1 MNLEERKLK
10 KRMISLLLC
19 LCMVFSLLPTVVLA
33 EGESVESNQTSG
45 EVCQGVTW
53 EYDTKSK
60 TLTVSGS
67 GLITLDDTSGNT
79 HPWDAFKAEIE
90 HLVIDDGIT
99 GTGSIK
105 VFAELSALR
114 TVQFPSTLKT
124 LATGTFATDTA
135 LSSVV
140 LPKTIESIGSVVF
153 SMCTGLTSLT
163 IQNRTMTVPAE
174 EHWSSDNRKAPDG
187 LTVYG
192 YKWKSDEPKDGT
204 NLTDFY
210 RYVQW
215 QNENNGGSIQFV
227 ALDDTEAAK
236 GGLIKNAEGSD
247 SQIYWA
253 FNEDTKTL
261 TVSGTGDI
269 NWDDSP
275 DCYKGGENPPW
286 NKYKGQIENLVID
299 EGITGTSKIKIFA
312 GLANLKSIQFPSTFK
327 RLYSG
332 AFASCS
338 KLESVTLPEQLVSM
352 GDVVFSN
359 CTNLKTLVVKNQ
371 NLTTPTKG
379 HWSTNLT
386 GDSNNPVYKL
396 PADLTVYGYKWKSDN
411 KVDENLTG
419 IYQYVQWQNENNTNG
434 TIQFVAFD
442 DDDAPASSGL
452 IVGSDDI
459 FWSFDSNTKTL
470 TVSGEG
476 NITWDA
482 KLYKAGDNPPWA
494 TFIPQIEKLVIGEG
508 ITGSS
513 ETKLFANLTCLKQI
527 SFPSTFTSM
536 GDGTFA
542 TASALENVVIPATVT
557 KMGPVVFSACDSLK
571 SLTVLNRTMRI
582 INAESDWTT
591 AGRPAPQNLT
601 VYGYKWKSDDKKSD
615 ENLTDIYKYVQYNN
629 AQGGKITFVAQDES
643 DWMPIDATG
652 ISWRYDAAT
661 KTLYLM
667 GSGEIKLVGE
677 QYKAGDNPPWSAHF
691 SQVENL
697 VIGEGITGTGTL
709 KIFSSLTKLQ
719 NVSFPST
726 FKKLDTGTFATC
738 SSLERIVLPETISS
752 MGSVV
757 FSRCN
762 AMTSLVVKNRN
773 LSVPV
778 ETEWSSDKTIPQNL
792 TVYGYRYTDDTRATE
807 TKLYQYVQWQNKNYS
822 GTINFVA
829 FDDPNATAGQIG
841 NSDTYWRYDPNTTT
855 LFITGKGMIPGGSS
869 GNYPWQA
876 YADEITNLVIGDGV
890 TGTEATKALAELY
903 KLRSITFGKDFAIL
917 GAGAFANIQT
927 LTQLTLPETVTTF
940 GSYPFSGCN
949 GMTELRVEC
958 RNIQVANVNSYWN
971 GSETQPLPKNL
982 TVYGY
987 RYTAKG
993 GTEET
998 AFYKYITNE
1007 KNKGIKFVD
1016 LDAEADLLGDIRWN
1030 YDSSA
1035 KKLTI
1040 SGKGEIPAVREGVAW
1055 SRYASEIE
1063 EIEIE
1068 KGVTS
1073 IAAGAFTGMPKLKT
1087 VTINRT
1093 VTNIDAGAFDKPYS
1107 FMIKAKR
1114 NSAAKI
1120 FAEANNINFEEIV
1133 TANILF
1139 IGNSYT
1145 EDAREYL
1152 RYVFNQYNFQADIHF
1167 GHLFSGGKTLAYYAN
1182 TARQETNNS
1191 DVYGNGTLDT
1201 ESPRSQET
1209 GEGGNTYTNS
1219 LTYYTWD
1226 NNQTTF
1232 ASQGTKSI
1240 AYAMN
1245 DQDWDIVIIQGH
1257 DIEQADGDPSNK
1269 NFKTNLEYLTNYIK
1283 SFDSTVEIGWY
1294 MTWRRNGGEGLTR
1307 LQAYWRT
1314 MQKTVEKNKNVS
1326 FIVPIG
1332 TAVENARGT
1341 YINQFNYRPE
1351 SQSNIAK
1358 VNLLTGQSI
1367 GSTMTPDNN
1376 NGIQRDETHMSAVV
1390 GRFLAGY
1397 TMGEMLV
1404 KHINGLGGAQFT
1416 NKRPIEQIYSYDP
1429 NIGLLPA
1436 EYVQTIKACAE
1447 AAMGNP
1453 YEVTSL
1459 TDHETDPVQTVKT
1472 QVESADFTNT
1482 EWSTTAI
1489 QAKVADVLAQKP
1501 GAKVTGVSITDNTA
1515 TVTLRYGYSTI
1526 DAHCEKNIEPPLQ
1539 VSITAVGNAS
1549 PLFLG
1554 DTVTVTVKCGD
1565 ADADVNVIS
1574 TSDAFT
1580 QQDDAPTM
1588 NTDADGNAVY
1598 TFTFKVRKITAA
1610 FVNATF
1616 TANAKTDADVTASA
1630 QTTLGMNLRN
1640 RIHLKLKDGD
1650 KTAITD
1656 ATVKL
1661 QSNYDASNQKPM
1673 SYDAS
1678 AEEYRNADWDVSNK
1692 DYGTIVVT
1700 LADGRTATLTTD
1712 KNGSDI
1718 LTKLQEGTEEIYCE
1732 YTFPAYKVTGKLFFN
1747 GEPVLYDGHNQTTHT
1762 VSGKFGTPI
1771 PYSDLEAWAKE
1782 YVQNTLDK
1790 DNNPTTVDVEI
1801 KKDGGTVATVET
1813 NFGEAGKLENYV
1825 YVNATPSYTVTFMNG
1840 EEEFFKREVPYDAN
1854 TPVPAEN
1861 PTREGYEFLGWAEVV
1876 GDELKPVTDKV
1887 TRTVTY
1893 QAQWKLNTYIIASTL
1908 RINGNEPVKETGK
1921 TYSWSHRY
1929 GGDYG
1934 VTIDYTEMFKALK
1947 DKTLEV
1953 DAANEPYDAEIKL
1966 CFPGSKDRLFN
1977 KEILTYGQ
1985 EGGGWNPGVKNTA
1998 YIWGYAT
2005 TSYEVT
2011 FNSDGGSAVNTQI
2024 VKYGEKA
2031 VKPEDPTMKGYNF
2044 LGWFDKNGNPFDFDT
2059 EITHKTELKAQ
2070 WEKKTFTVKYYL
2082 PDETGAWVE
2091 KKMDTVDSVDY
2102 ATYSLWTPNAEDGY
2116 EFSGWYQKTA
2126 DIGVKA
2132 KVEKLYMA
2140 KEWKLYGKFTPIE
2153 YTIQYV
2159 YNDGKATST
2168 NPTTYTV
2175 ESDTITLA
2183 DATGA
2188 DWGKTFLEWHDENGQ
2203 KITEIPTG
2211 STGDRVITAYWNW
2224 PVHLHYLDKDNNE
2237 IESATLYVSEL
2248 EPGACVLPTGEKTG
2262 YDFDGWYEAKKDIG
2276 TASHKLNALSIA
2288 KKWELYGRY
2297 TAKTDVSYT
2306 VKYLREGDNKV
2317 LAPEKVVTDQT
2328 FDTEV
2333 TEQAADVVGYTPD
2346 APSKTMILDEYNK
2359 VLTFSYSANTYRY
2372 EIHYFLQ
2379 EPDGSYMEKEV
2390 DTTPTG
2396 VFDTTVTITPD
2407 PNRYGAHYSYNS
2419 VKSVVS
2425 GVVTVDDPATILKL
2439 NVYYDL
2445 DFHTLTFDTM
2455 GGSRID
2461 PVTVRH
2467 GNAVAKPKDPV
2478 NGGYI
2483 FDGWYTDK
2491 TYRTPYNFA
2500 TVLTQDTTIYAK
2512 WFLIALP
2519 GVTVKKTTPKLN
2531 TSDHFAYVQGYPDG
2545 TVKPTGNITRA
2556 ETAAILFRLMD
2567 DTSRNNYYSTK
2578 SGFRDVAAGSWY
2590 NTYVA
2595 TLNNAGVITDSSNGY
2610 FRPNEAITRAE
2621 LAAMLAQFADTKS
2634 APNYFTDV
2642 TANYWAANAIA
2653 VCAKLGWINGYP
2665 DGTFRPDHTVTR
2677 AEMMAMINRALER
2690 TPKSAADLL
2699 AGMKVWSDNANVNA
2713 WYYLDVQEATNSH
2726 TYTKSGSHETW
2737 KKLR

>member
-1 MNLEERKLK
+1 MK

-33 EGESVESNQTSG
+33 EDESVESNQMPG
-45 EVCQGVTW
+45 EVCPGVTW
-53 EYDTKSK
+53 EYDTESK

-67 GLITLDDTSGNT
+67 GLITLTDKYGNI
-79 HPWDAFKAEIE
+79 HPWDAFKTEIE
-90 HLVIDDGIT
+90 HLIIGDGIT

-140 LPKTIESIGSVVF
+140 LPKTIESIGNVVF

-163 IQNRTMTVPAE
+163 IQNRTMTVSAE
-174 EHWSSDNRKAPDG
+174 ECWSSDNRKAPDG

-192 YKWKSDEPKDGT
+192 YKWKSDEPKEDT

-215 QNENNGGSIQFV
+215 QNDNNGGSIQFV
-227 ALDDTEAAK
+227 ALDNTEAAK
-236 GGLIKNAEGSD
+236 GGLIQNAEGSD

-253 FNEDTKTL
+253 FNDATKTL

-269 NWDDSP
+269 NWNGSP
-275 DCYKGGENPPW
+275 DCYNGGENPPW
-286 NKYKGQIENLVID
+286 KNYKSQIENLVID
-299 EGITGTSKIKIFA
+299 EGITGTSQIKIFA
-312 GLANLKSIQFPSTFK
+312 GLANLKNIQFPSTFK
-327 RLYSG
+327 KLADG
-332 AFASCS
+332 TFATCTN
-338 KLESVTLPEQLVSM
+338 LASVTLPEQLVSM
-352 GDVVFSN
+352 GSVVFSN
-359 CTNLKTLVVKNQ
+359 CPNLKMLVVKNQ

-601 VYGYKWKSDDKKSD
+601 VYGYRWKSDDNKNED
-615 ENLTDIYKYVQYNN
+615 NLTDIYKYVQYNN
-629 AQGGKITFVAQDES
+629 KQGGKITFIAQDES
-643 DWMPIDATG
+643 DWTQIDETR

-661 KTLYLM
+661 KTLYLK
-667 GSGEIKLVGE
+667 GSGEIRLDGDKYELGE
-677 QYKAGDNPPWSAHF
+677 NPPWQAHKK
-691 SQVENL
+691 VIEKL

-709 KIFSSLTKLQ
+709 KIFSSLSNLK

-726 FKKLDTGTFATC
+726 FTKLDQGTFATC
-738 SSLERIVLPETISS
+738 TSLERIVLPDAINFMS
-752 MGSVV
+752 GSV
-757 FSRCN
+757 FSKCN

-773 LSVPV
+773 LYVPV
-778 ETEWSSDKTIPQNL
+778 ETPWSSDETIPQNL
-792 TVYGYRYTDDTRATE
+792 TVYGYQYTNDTGATE
-807 TKLYQYVQWQNKNYS
+807 TKLYQYVKYQNDHYS

-829 FDDPNATAGQIG
+829 LDDPNPTAGQIG
-841 NSDTYWRYDPNTTT
+841 NSDTYWRYDPETTT

-903 KLRSITFGKDFAIL
+903 KLCSITFGKDFAIL
-917 GAGAFANIQT
+917 GSGAFANIQT
-927 LTQLTLPETVTTF
+927 LTQLTLPETITTF

-958 RNIQVANVNSYWN
+958 RNIRVANVNSYWN
-971 GSETQPLPKNL
+971 AAAGQPLPEHL

-998 AFYKYITNE
+998 AFYQYITN
-1007 KNKGIKFVD
+1007 NGITFVD
-1016 LDAEADLLGDIRWN
+1016 LDAEADLLGGIRWN

-1040 SGKGEIPAVREGVAW
+1040 SGKGAVPAVREGVAW
-1055 SRYASEIE
+1055 SRYANEIE
-1063 EIEIE
+1063 EIEIK

-1073 IAAGAFTGMPKLKT
+1073 IEAGAFTGMPELKT

-1093 VTNIDAGAFDKPYS
+1093 VTTIDADAFDKPYS
-1107 FMIKAKR
+1107 SNLTIKAKR
-1114 NSAAKI
+1114 HSAAKT
-1120 FAEANNINFEEIV
+1120 FAVDNGIKFEEIV

-1152 RYVFNQYNFQADIHF
+1152 RYVFNQYDFPADIHF

-1182 TARQETNNS
+1182 TARQETGKSNT
-1191 DVYGNGTLDT
+1191 YGVGDYDNDSRNAW
-1201 ESPRSQET
+1201 ESS
-1209 GEGGNTYTNS
+1209 EGGNTYTNS

-1226 NNQTTF
+1226 NDQPTF

-1240 AYAMN
+1240 AYAMD
-1245 DQDWDIVIIQGH
+1245 DQDWDIVIIQSH
-1257 DIEQADGDPSNK
+1257 DVEQAYGDEYNKYNK

-1294 MTWRRNGGEGLTR
+1294 MTWRRNGGEGLAR
-1307 LQAYWRT
+1307 LQAYWET
-1314 MQKTVEKNKNVS
+1314 MKEIVAKNRNVS

-1341 YINQFNYRPE
+1341 YINQFNYTSA
-1351 SQSNIAK
+1351 SQNNIAK
-1358 VNLLTGQSI
+1358 VNLLTGKPIS
-1367 GSTMTPDNN
+1367 GMMTPDNN
-1376 NGIQRDETHMSAVV
+1376 NGIQRDNTHMSAVV

-1404 KHINGLGGAQFT
+1404 NHINELGGAQFT
-1416 NKRPIEQIYSYDP
+1416 KKTAIEKIYSYDP

-1436 EYVQTIKACAE
+1436 EYVQTVKACAD
-1447 AAMGNP
+1447 AAMASP
-1453 YEVTSL
+1453 YTVTQL
-1459 TDHETDPVQTVKT
+1459 TGHETDPVQTVKT

-1482 EWSTTAI
+1482 EWNEAAI
-1489 QAKVADVLAQKP
+1489 LAKVADVLAQKP
-1501 GAKVTGVSITDNTA
+1501 GAKVTGVNISGNTA

-1526 DAHCEKNIEPPLQ
+1526 DAQCQRNIEPPLQ

-1554 DTVTVTVKCGD
+1554 DTVTVTT
-1565 ADADVNVIS
+1565 S
-1574 TSDAFT
+1574 TNPQGAEIQVTCSSDALE
-1580 QQDDAPTM
+1580 QV
-1588 NTDADGNAVY
+1588 GNAARNEDGSRSY
-1598 TFTFKVRKITAA
+1598 TFKVVKITGSY
-1610 FVNATF
+1610 VNATF
-1616 TANAKTDADVTASA
+1616 TANAETDAGVTASE

-1640 RIHLKLKDGD
+1640 RIHLTLKDAD
-1650 KTAITD
+1650 DTAIAD
-1656 ATVKL
+1656 ETVKL
-1661 QSNYDASNQKPM
+1661 QSNYDVNNQKQM
-1673 SYDAS
+1673 SYDADKQ
-1678 AEEYRNADWDVSNK
+1678 EYRNADWDVSNK

-1700 LADGRTATLTTD
+1700 LADGRTAKLTTD

-1718 LTKLQEGTEEIYCE
+1718 LTKLQKGTEEIYCE

-1771 PYSDLEAWAKE
+1771 PYSDLEAWAKD

-1825 YVNATPSYTVTFMNG
+1825 YINATPSYTVTFMNG
-1840 EEEFFKREVPYDAN
+1840 EKEFFKREVPYGAN
-1854 TPVPAEN
+1854 TPVPESD
-1861 PTREGYEFLGWAEVV
+1861 PTCEGYEFLGWAEVV
-1876 GDELKPVTDKV
+1876 GDELRPVTDKV

-1953 DAANEPYDAEIKL
+1953 NAANEPYDAEIKL

-1977 KEILTYGQ
+1977 EEILTYGQ

-2005 TSYEVT
+2005 TSYEVI
-2011 FNSDGGSAVNTQI
+2011 FNSDGGSAVDTQI

-2044 LGWFDKNGNPFDFDT
+2044 LGWFDKDGNQFDFDT

-2070 WEKKTFTVKYYL
+2070 WEKKDYIIASDLRVNGDTANLADGKDYPWTHRYGGKYEETIDYQPMFDALKARALEADKANEPNQTKVDVELRFPGSMGRLFNKEILTYGQDGGGWNPGVKNTAYIWGYAWTYYDVTFVT
-2082 PDETGAWVE
+2082 PEGAT
-2091 KKMDTVDSVDY
+2091 TVDAQLIKNGACAAKPTDP
-2102 ATYSLWTPNAEDGY
+2102 TKEGWKFL
-2116 EFSGWYQKTA
+2116 GWYADAAFTTEFDFNAPITKKTS
-2126 DIGVKA
+2126 VYA
-2132 KVEKLYMA
+2132 KFELVS
-2140 KEWKLYGKFTPIE
+2140 TPIGD
-2153 YTIQYV
+2153 IYV
-2159 YNDGKATST
+2159 RYD
-2168 NPTTYTV
+2168 V
-2175 ESDTITLA
+2175 
-2183 DATGA
+2183 
-2188 DWGKTFLEWHDENGQ
+2188 
-2203 KITEIPTG
+2203 
-2211 STGDRVITAYWNW
+2211 
-2224 PVHLHYLDKDNNE
+2224 LHIKQL
-2237 IESATLYVSEL
+2237 
-2248 EPGACVLPTGEKTG
+2248 
-2262 YDFDGWYEAKKDIG
+2262 
-2276 TASHKLNALSIA
+2276 
-2288 KKWELYGRY
+2288 
-2297 TAKTDVSYT
+2297 
-2306 VKYLREGDNKV
+2306 
-2317 LAPEKVVTDQT
+2317 
-2328 FDTEV
+2328 
-2333 TEQAADVVGYTPD
+2333 
-2346 APSKTMILDEYNK
+2346 
-2359 VLTFSYSANTYRY
+2359 
-2372 EIHYFLQ
+2372 
-2379 EPDGSYMEKEV
+2379 PDGSYDEANAEIEHLQAKK
-2390 DTTPTG
+2390 DS
-2396 VFDTTVTITPD
+2396 TVTAVVKD
-2407 PNRYGAHYSYNS
+2407 YSAS
-2419 VKSVVS
+2419 HH
-2425 GVVTVDDPATILKL
+2425 VTVNTDKSFLKATAIQPHAGADGKPVYTILK
-2439 NVYYDL
+2439 VYYDL
-2445 DFHTLTFDTM
+2445 DYHTLTFDTM

-2467 GNAVAKPKDPV
+2467 GNAVARPADPV
-2478 NGGYI
+2478 NGGYV

-2500 TVLTQDTTIYAK
+2500 TPLTEDITIYSK
-2512 WFLIALP
+2512 WDWIVLP
-2519 GVTVKKTTPKLN
+2519 GTTVKKNTPKLN
-2531 TSDHFAYVQGYPDG
+2531 TADHFAYVQGYPDG

-2567 DTSRNNYYSTK
+2567 EGSHKTYYSTK
-2578 SGFRDVAAGSWY
+2578 SGFRDVATGSWY

-2665 DGTFRPDHTVTR
+2665 DGTFRPDQTVTR

-2726 TYTKSGSHETW
+2726 TYTKSGTHETW

>member
-1 MNLEERKLK
+1 MK

-33 EGESVESNQTSG
+33 DGESVESNQASG
-45 EVCQGVTW
+45 NVCQGVTW
-53 EYDTKSK
+53 EYDTESK

-67 GLITLDDTSGNT
+67 GSITLEDPSGNT

-114 TVQFPSTLKT
+114 TVQFPKTLTK

-140 LPKTIESIGSVVF
+140 LPETIESIGNVVF

-163 IQNRTMTVPAE
+163 IQNRTMTVSAE
-174 EHWSSDNRKAPDG
+174 EYWSSDNRKAPDG

-236 GGLIKNAEGSD
+236 GGLIKNAKGSD

-269 NWDDSP
+269 NWDGSP
-275 DCYKGGENPPW
+275 DCYNGGDNPPW
-286 NKYKGQIENLVID
+286 KDYKSQIENLVID
-299 EGITGTSKIKIFA
+299 EGITGTSQIKIFA
-312 GLANLKSIQFPSTFK
+312 GLTNLKSIQFPATFTK
-327 RLYSG
+327 LYSG
-332 AFASCS
+332 AFASCGR
-338 KLESVTLPEQLVSM
+338 LESVTLPEQLVSM

-359 CTNLKTLVVKNQ
+359 CTNLKTLVVKNRA
-371 NLTTPTKG
+371 LKTPTSG
-379 HWSTNLT
+379 HWSTNL
-386 GDSNNPVYKL
+386 GNSSQEIYKL
-396 PADLTVYGYKWKSDN
+396 PNDLTVYGYRYTDDN
-411 KVDENLTG
+411 KDKETTL
-419 IYQYVQWQNENNTNG
+419 YQYVQWQNTNRPDG
-434 TIQFVAFD
+434 DTQKINFVAFD
-442 DDDAPASSGL
+442 DDTSASSGL
-452 IVGSDDI
+452 IVGSNNI
-459 FWSFDSNTKTL
+459 LWVFDKNTKTL

-557 KMGPVVFSACDSLK
+557 KMGPVVFSACDNLK

-601 VYGYKWKSDDKKSD
+601 VYGYKWKSDDSKTD

-643 DWMPIDATG
+643 DWTPIDKTG
-652 ISWRYDAAT
+652 ISWRYDTTT

-667 GSGEIKLVGE
+667 GSGEIKLVGD
-677 QYKAGDNPPWSAHF
+677 QYKGGDTPPWKDYT
-691 SQVENL
+691 SQIENI

-709 KIFSSLTKLQ
+709 KIFSSLTKLK

-792 TVYGYRYTDDTRATE
+792 TVYGYRYTDDTRKTE

-927 LTQLTLPETVTTF
+927 LTQLTLPETITTF

-987 RYTAKG
+987 RYTAKDSN
-993 GTEET
+993 EET

-1007 KNKGIKFVD
+1007 KNNGIKFVD

-1040 SGKGEIPAVREGVAW
+1040 SGKGEIPAVSGGTAW
-1055 SRYASEIE
+1055 NRYANEIE

-1068 KGVTS
+1068 KGVIS

-1093 VTNIDAGAFDKPYS
+1093 VTNIAADAFDTS
-1107 FMIKAKR
+1107 SSNLTIKAKR
-1114 NSAAKI
+1114 NSAAKT
-1120 FAEANNINFEEIV
+1120 FAKANNINFEEIV

-1152 RYVFNQYNFQADIHF
+1152 SYVFNQYDFPVDIHF

-1182 TARQETNNS
+1182 TARQETGNS
-1191 DVYGNGTLDT
+1191 STYGVGAYDND
-1201 ESPRSQET
+1201 SPRAWESS
-1209 GEGGNTYTNS
+1209 EGGNTYTNS

-1226 NNQTTF
+1226 NHQTTF

-1257 DIEQADGDPSNK
+1257 DIEQAYGNDYNK
-1269 NFKTNLEYLTNYIK
+1269 NFATNLAYLTNYIK

-1294 MTWRRNGGEGLTR
+1294 MTWRRNGKEGFER
-1307 LQAYWRT
+1307 LKAYWET
-1314 MQKTVEKNKNVS
+1314 MKNIVEKNENVS

-1404 KHINGLGGAQFT
+1404 NHINGLGGAQFT
-1416 NKRPIEQIYSYDP
+1416 DKEPSKPIEQIYSYDP

-1447 AAMGNP
+1447 AAMRNP
-1453 YEVTSL
+1453 YEVTPL
-1459 TDHETDPVQTVKT
+1459 KDHETDPVQTVKT

-1482 EWSTTAI
+1482 EWNEAAI
-1489 QAKVADVLAQKP
+1489 RATVADVLAQKP
-1501 GAKVTGVSITDNTA
+1501 VAKVTGVSITGNTA
-1515 TVTLRYGYSTI
+1515 TVTLRYGYSEATATI
-1526 DAHCEKNIEPPLQ
+1526 YTPSDAAARWTSYIESTKLGSTTVPGSDMKYSEAPDIQKAMADGYSAIWAAKTETDATKALED
-1539 VSITAVGNAS
+1539 SKAALLKAVKDYVKFLLDTVYNNGS
-1549 PLFLG
+1549 STVLG
-1554 DTVTVTVKCGD
+1554 DT
-1565 ADADVNVIS
+1565 A
-1574 TSDAFT
+1574 
-1580 QQDDAPTM
+1580 
-1588 NTDADGNAVY
+1588 Y
-1598 TFTFKVRKITAA
+1598 TLSESAYETASSEITAA
-1610 FVNATF
+1610 TTEADVL
-1616 TANAKTDADVTASA
+1616 TAYNMALSKQTSKEHPRMTKTDAVAATCTATGNSAYWTCDVCGKFFSDENGETEITKNSWVIPATRHDWSNHDGICKVCKTPCGEAHIAGRICPVCGKYTPAPTPVIPVTPSKPAKPSFNPDAGKTKFVDVSDNAWYASA
-1630 QTTLGMNLRN
+1630 VDYVVDKGLMNGTGEDRF
-1640 RIHLKLKDGD
+1640 
-1650 KTAITD
+1650 
-1656 ATVKL
+1656 
-1661 QSNYDASNQKPM
+1661 SP
-1673 SYDAS
+1673 
-1678 AEEYRNADWDVSNK
+1678 NADTTR
-1692 DYGTIVVT
+1692 GMIVTV
-1700 LADGRTATLTTD
+1700 LARLDG
-1712 KNGSDI
+1712 
-1718 LTKLQEGTEEIYCE
+1718 
-1732 YTFPAYKVTGKLFFN
+1732 
-1747 GEPVLYDGHNQTTHT
+1747 
-1762 VSGKFGTPI
+1762 
-1771 PYSDLEAWAKE
+1771 
-1782 YVQNTLDK
+1782 
-1790 DNNPTTVDVEI
+1790 
-1801 KKDGGTVATVET
+1801 
-1813 NFGEAGKLENYV
+1813 
-1825 YVNATPSYTVTFMNG
+1825 
-1840 EEEFFKREVPYDAN
+1840 
-1854 TPVPAEN
+1854 
-1861 PTREGYEFLGWAEVV
+1861 
-1876 GDELKPVTDKV
+1876 
-1887 TRTVTY
+1887 
-1893 QAQWKLNTYIIASTL
+1893 
-1908 RINGNEPVKETGK
+1908 
-1921 TYSWSHRY
+1921 
-1929 GGDYG
+1929 
-1934 VTIDYTEMFKALK
+1934 
-1947 DKTLEV
+1947 
-1953 DAANEPYDAEIKL
+1953 
-1966 CFPGSKDRLFN
+1966 
-1977 KEILTYGQ
+1977 
-1985 EGGGWNPGVKNTA
+1985 KNTA
-1998 YIWGYAT
+1998 GTPWFAAGQRWAME
-2005 TSYEVT
+2005 YEI
-2011 FNSDGGSAVNTQI
+2011 SDGTN
-2024 VKYGEKA
+2024 
-2031 VKPEDPTMKGYNF
+2031 M
-2044 LGWFDKNGNPFDFDT
+2044 
-2059 EITHKTELKAQ
+2059 
-2070 WEKKTFTVKYYL
+2070 
-2082 PDETGAWVE
+2082 TG
-2091 KKMDTVDSVDY
+2091 
-2102 ATYSLWTPNAEDGY
+2102 
-2116 EFSGWYQKTA
+2116 
-2126 DIGVKA
+2126 
-2132 KVEKLYMA
+2132 
-2140 KEWKLYGKFTPIE
+2140 
-2153 YTIQYV
+2153 
-2159 YNDGKATST
+2159 
-2168 NPTTYTV
+2168 
-2175 ESDTITLA
+2175 
-2183 DATGA
+2183 
-2188 DWGKTFLEWHDENGQ
+2188 
-2203 KITEIPTG
+2203 
-2211 STGDRVITAYWNW
+2211 
-2224 PVHLHYLDKDNNE
+2224 
-2237 IESATLYVSEL
+2237 
-2248 EPGACVLPTGEKTG
+2248 
-2262 YDFDGWYEAKKDIG
+2262 
-2276 TASHKLNALSIA
+2276 
-2288 KKWELYGRY
+2288 
-2297 TAKTDVSYT
+2297 
-2306 VKYLREGDNKV
+2306 
-2317 LAPEKVVTDQT
+2317 
-2328 FDTEV
+2328 
-2333 TEQAADVVGYTPD
+2333 
-2346 APSKTMILDEYNK
+2346 
-2359 VLTFSYSANTYRY
+2359 
-2372 EIHYFLQ
+2372 
-2379 EPDGSYMEKEV
+2379 
-2390 DTTPTG
+2390 
-2396 VFDTTVTITPD
+2396 
-2407 PNRYGAHYSYNS
+2407 
-2419 VKSVVS
+2419 
-2425 GVVTVDDPATILKL
+2425 
-2439 NVYYDL
+2439 
-2445 DFHTLTFDTM
+2445 
-2455 GGSRID
+2455 
-2461 PVTVRH
+2461 
-2467 GNAVAKPKDPV
+2467 
-2478 NGGYI
+2478 
-2483 FDGWYTDK
+2483 
-2491 TYRTPYNFA
+2491 
-2500 TVLTQDTTIYAK
+2500 
-2512 WFLIALP
+2512 
-2519 GVTVKKTTPKLN
+2519 
-2531 TSDHFAYVQGYPDG
+2531 
-2545 TVKPTGNITRA
+2545 
-2556 ETAAILFRLMD
+2556 
-2567 DTSRNNYYSTK
+2567 
-2578 SGFRDVAAGSWY
+2578 
-2590 NTYVA
+2590 
-2595 TLNNAGVITDSSNGY
+2595 
-2610 FRPNEAITRAE
+2610 AITRE
-2621 LAAMLAQFADTKS
+2621 QLVTMLFRYAVKNGLKAVTLSENLTQ
-2634 APNYFTDV
+2634 FTD
-2642 TANYWAANAIA
+2642 ASDISAWAVSAMQWAVGQGLIQGSNGQLHPQANAS
-2653 VCAKLGWINGYP
+2653 
-2665 DGTFRPDHTVTR
+2665 R
-2677 AEMMAMINRALER
+2677 AEVAMILMRFCEL
-2690 TPKSAADLL
+2690 
-2699 AGMKVWSDNANVNA
+2699 MK
-2713 WYYLDVQEATNSH
+2713 
-2726 TYTKSGSHETW
+2726 K
-2737 KKLR
+2737 

>member
-1 MNLEERKLK
+1 MK

-33 EGESVESNQTSG
+33 DGESVESNQTFG
-45 EVCQGVTW
+45 DVCQDVTW
-53 EYDTKSK
+53 EYDTESK
-60 TLTVSGS
+60 TLTVRGS
-67 GLITLDDTSGNT
+67 GLITLNDKSGNT

-99 GTGSIK
+99 GTDSIK
-105 VFAELSALR
+105 VFANLSALR

-140 LPKTIESIGSVVF
+140 LPKTIESIGNVVF

-163 IQNRTMTVPAE
+163 IRNRKMTAPVE
-174 EHWSSDNRKAPDG
+174 GCWSSDDRPAPDG

-192 YKWKSDEPKDGT
+192 YKWKSDDNKED
-204 NLTDFY
+204 NNQTDFY

-215 QNENNGGSIQFV
+215 QNKNNGGSIQFV
-227 ALDDTEAAK
+227 AFDDAENAK
-236 GGLIKNAEGSD
+236 GGLIKNAAGS
-247 SQIYWA
+247 SNQIYWA
-253 FNEDTKTL
+253 FNDATKTL

-269 NWDDSP
+269 NWDGSP
-275 DCYKGGENPPW
+275 ECYNGGENPPW
-286 NKYKGQIENLVID
+286 NDYKSQIENLVIG

-557 KMGPVVFSACDSLK
+557 KMGPVVFSACDNLK
-571 SLTVLNRTMRI
+571 TLTVLNRTMRI

-667 GSGEIKLVGE
+667 GSGEIKLVGD
-677 QYKAGDNPPWSAHF
+677 QYKGGDNPPWSAHL

-792 TVYGYRYTDDTRATE
+792 TVYGYRYTDDTRKTE

-841 NSDTYWRYDPNTTT
+841 NSDTYWRYDPETTT

-917 GAGAFANIQT
+917 GAAAFANIQT
-927 LTQLTLPETVTTF
+927 LTQLTLPETITTF
-940 GSYPFSGCN
+940 GSFPFSGCY

-998 AFYKYITNE
+998 AFYKYITNV
-1007 KNKGIKFVD
+1007 KNNGIKFVD

-1040 SGKGEIPAVREGVAW
+1040 SGKGEVPAVSGGTAW
-1055 SRYASEIE
+1055 SRYANEIE

-1073 IAAGAFTGMPKLKT
+1073 IEADAFTGMPMLKT

-1093 VTNIDAGAFDKPYS
+1093 VTNIAADAFDTS
-1107 FMIKAKR
+1107 SSNLTIKAKR
-1114 NSAAKI
+1114 NSAAKT
-1120 FAEANNINFEEIV
+1120 FAKANNINFEEIV

-1152 RYVFNQYNFQADIHF
+1152 SYVFNQYDFPVDIHF

-1182 TARQETNNS
+1182 TARQETGNS
-1191 DVYGNGTLDT
+1191 STYGEGAYDND
-1201 ESPRSQET
+1201 SPRAWES

-1257 DIEQADGDPSNK
+1257 DIEQAYGDKYNKYNK
-1269 NFKTNLEYLTNYIK
+1269 NFATNLEYLTNYIK

-1294 MTWRRNGGEGLTR
+1294 MTWRRNGGEGLAR
-1307 LQAYWRT
+1307 LQAYWET
-1314 MQKTVEKNKNVS
+1314 MQQTVATNKNVS

-1404 KHINGLGGAQFT
+1404 NHINGLGGAKFT
-1416 NKRPIEQIYSYDP
+1416 NKRPIEQIYSYDT

-1447 AAMGNP
+1447 AAMAYP
-1453 YEVTSL
+1453 YAVTPL
-1459 TDHETDPVQTVKT
+1459 TDHAIDPVETVKT
-1472 QVESADFTNT
+1472 LVESVDFTNT
-1482 EWSTTAI
+1482 EWNGTAI
-1489 QAKVADVLAQKP
+1489 QDKVAGDLLAQKP
-1501 GAKVTGVSITDNTA
+1501 GAKVTGVSITGNTA

-1526 DAHCEKNIEPPLQ
+1526 NALCQRNIEPPTEDDFANGL
-1539 VSITAVGNAS
+1539 
-1549 PLFLG
+1549 
-1554 DTVTVTVKCGD
+1554 VTVKCLNPVAHNDVQYGLNAAVAAKKYAKNQLSATEYSVTYD
-1565 ADADVNVIS
+1565 ADAFAVNGHSLYSADTLNWKLTYDGSKWKLEPRTPGVDDVVLVTHAPTTFDEVTKFIDGSTDVIHTSCLNGETATCAYGLMVAFVNPDHVVSVEQEKDSSGEPIRGSYIATLKMDQFAEACAKACNSKSFASSPRTHDVLSQNPVQWRFQVRQAEVS
-1574 TSDAFT
+1574 TDAGTEKQYVWSAEPVEAGKDDVCQVAHNWVVTFNPDNGEPAFT
-1580 QQDDAPTM
+1580 QDVKYEGKATEPETAPKKK
-1588 NTDADGNAVY
+1588 GY
-1598 TFTFKVRKITAA
+1598 TF
-1610 FVNATF
+1610 
-1616 TANAKTDADVTASA
+1616 
-1630 QTTLGMNLRN
+1630 
-1640 RIHLKLKDGD
+1640 DGWYLD
-1650 KTAITD
+1650 E
-1656 ATVKL
+1656 
-1661 QSNYDASNQKPM
+1661 
-1673 SYDAS
+1673 
-1678 AEEYRNADWDVSNK
+1678 AEA
-1692 DYGTIVVT
+1692 
-1700 LADGRTATLTTD
+1700 
-1712 KNGSDI
+1712 
-1718 LTKLQEGTEEIYCE
+1718 
-1732 YTFPAYKVTGKLFFN
+1732 
-1747 GEPVLYDGHNQTTHT
+1747 
-1762 VSGKFGTPI
+1762 
-1771 PYSDLEAWAKE
+1771 
-1782 YVQNTLDK
+1782 
-1790 DNNPTTVDVEI
+1790 
-1801 KKDGGTVATVET
+1801 
-1813 NFGEAGKLENYV
+1813 
-1825 YVNATPSYTVTFMNG
+1825 
-1840 EEEFFKREVPYDAN
+1840 
-1854 TPVPAEN
+1854 
-1861 PTREGYEFLGWAEVV
+1861 
-1876 GDELKPVTDKV
+1876 
-1887 TRTVTY
+1887 
-1893 QAQWKLNTYIIASTL
+1893 
-1908 RINGNEPVKETGK
+1908 
-1921 TYSWSHRY
+1921 
-1929 GGDYG
+1929 
-1934 VTIDYTEMFKALK
+1934 
-1947 DKTLEV
+1947 
-1953 DAANEPYDAEIKL
+1953 
-1966 CFPGSKDRLFN
+1966 
-1977 KEILTYGQ
+1977 
-1985 EGGGWNPGVKNTA
+1985 
-1998 YIWGYAT
+1998 
-2005 TSYEVT
+2005 
-2011 FNSDGGSAVNTQI
+2011 
-2024 VKYGEKA
+2024 
-2031 VKPEDPTMKGYNF
+2031 
-2044 LGWFDKNGNPFDFDT
+2044 PFDFDT
-2059 EITHKTELKAQ
+2059 TTITSDITLTAKWEAKKANVHLVIFKSGDLSTPIVDVPYAADKLAGETIDLTEIDPSSYLDFDFEIDGGWYDDGLFNLYTNYVNGEQGNKPAALTELQINGNWQNLKLIVTEMVPVVYFDSLESLTAYQNDHSKTEGILHTTKARVGSDLPTVDAPIATR
-2070 WEKKTFTVKYYL
+2070 EGYTFTFWSR
-2082 PDETGAWVE
+2082 EGQ
-2091 KKMDTVDSVDY
+2091 TVDVTGQTVNGWTNLY
-2102 ATYSLWTPNAEDGY
+2102 ANWKANSYTATFDANGGETANPESKEVTFDAAYGPLAATSRKSYTLVGWFTAKDGGAKVESTTVVATAGDHTLYAHWTPN
-2116 EFSGWYQKTA
+2116 T
-2126 DIGVKA
+2126 
-2132 KVEKLYMA
+2132 
-2140 KEWKLYGKFTPIE
+2140 
-2153 YTIQYV
+2153 
-2159 YNDGKATST
+2159 YN
-2168 NPTTYTV
+2168 
-2175 ESDTITLA
+2175 
-2183 DATGA
+2183 
-2188 DWGKTFLEWHDENGQ
+2188 
-2203 KITEIPTG
+2203 
-2211 STGDRVITAYWNW
+2211 
-2224 PVHLHYLDKDNNE
+2224 
-2237 IESATLYVSEL
+2237 
-2248 EPGACVLPTGEKTG
+2248 
-2262 YDFDGWYEAKKDIG
+2262 
-2276 TASHKLNALSIA
+2276 
-2288 KKWELYGRY
+2288 
-2297 TAKTDVSYT
+2297 
-2306 VKYLREGDNKV
+2306 
-2317 LAPEKVVTDQT
+2317 
-2328 FDTEV
+2328 
-2333 TEQAADVVGYTPD
+2333 
-2346 APSKTMILDEYNK
+2346 
-2359 VLTFSYSANTYRY
+2359 Y
-2372 EIHYFLQ
+2372 EIHYYVQ
-2379 EPDGSYMEKEV
+2379 QPDGSYVEDASAL
-2390 DTTPTG
+2390 DTTKSGT
-2396 VFDTTVTITPD
+2396 FDSTVTVTPD
-2407 PNRYGAHYSYNS
+2407 ANKYGAHYSYNS

-2425 GVVTVDDPATILKL
+2425 GVVSVDDPATILKL

-2519 GVTVKKTTPKLN
+2519 GVTVKKTPPKLN
-2531 TSDHFAYVQGYPDG
+2531 TADHFAYVQGYPDG

-2567 DTSRNNYYSTK
+2567 EGSRKTYYSTK
-2578 SGFRDVAAGSWY
+2578 SGFRDVATGSWY

-2621 LAAMLAQFADTKS
+2621 LAAMLANFTETAG
-2634 APNYFTDV
+2634 AANYFNDV
-2642 TANYWAANAIA
+2642 SASYWAANAIA
-2653 VCAKLGWINGYP
+2653 ICAKLGWITGYP
-2665 DGTFRPDHTVTR
+2665 DGTFRPDQTVTR

-2726 TYTKSGSHETW
+2726 TYTKSGTHETW

>member
-1 MNLEERKLK
+1 M
-10 KRMISLLLC
+10 KRRILASLLTLVMM
-19 LCMVFSLLPTVVLA
+19 LSLLPTALA
-33 EGESVESNQTSG
+33 AEENGTDPAPATSG
-45 EVCQGVTW
+45 EVCSGITW
-53 EYDTKSK
+53 TYDAGSK

-90 HLVIDDGIT
+90 HLVIGDDIT
-99 GTGSIK
+99 GTDSIK
-105 VFAELSALR
+105 VFADLSALQ
-114 TVQFPSTLKT
+114 TVQFPDSLTK

-174 EHWSSDNRKAPDG
+174 ECWSSDNRKAPDG

-192 YKWKSDEPKDGT
+192 YKWKSDNKTND

-215 QNENNGGSIQFV
+215 QNKNNGGSIQFV

-236 GGLIKNAEGSD
+236 GGLIKNAVGSD

-269 NWDDSP
+269 NWDDSEN
-275 DCYKGGENPPW
+275 CYKGGENPPW
-286 NKYKGQIENLVID
+286 NDYKSQIENLVIG
-299 EGITGTSKIKIFA
+299 EGITGTSRIKIFA
-312 GLANLKSIQFPSTFK
+312 NLANLKNIQFPATFTK
-327 RLYSG
+327 LYSG
-332 AFASCS
+332 AFASCWG
-338 KLESVTLPEQLVSM
+338 LESVTLPEQLVSM

-359 CTNLKTLVVKNQ
+359 CTNLKTLVVKNRA
-371 NLTTPTKG
+371 LKTPTSG
-379 HWSTNLT
+379 NWSTGSFPTDQPGNNLPT
-386 GDSNNPVYKL
+386 N
-396 PADLTVYGYKWKSDN
+396 LTVYGYHYTDDTK
-411 KVDENLTG
+411 ETETTL
-419 IYQYVQWQNENNTNG
+419 YQYVKWQNTGRPKGDTQKIN
-434 TIQFVAFD
+434 FVAFD
-442 DDDAPASSGL
+442 DDTSASSGL
-452 IVGSDDI
+452 IVGSNNI
-459 FWSFDSNTKTL
+459 LWVFDKNTKTL

-557 KMGPVVFSACDSLK
+557 KMGPVVFSACDNLK
-571 SLTVLNRTMRI
+571 SLTVLNRTMQI
-582 INAESDWTT
+582 TNAESDWTT

-601 VYGYKWKSDDKKSD
+601 VYGYRWKSDDEKND

-629 AQGGKITFVAQDES
+629 QKGGKITFVAQDES

-667 GSGEIKLVGE
+667 GSGEIKLVGD

-903 KLRSITFGKDFAIL
+903 KLRSITFGNDFAIL

-927 LTQLTLPETVTTF
+927 LTQLTLPETITTF

-958 RNIQVANVNSYWN
+958 RNIQVADVNSYWN
-971 GSETQPLPKNL
+971 GSAEQALPKNL

-993 GTEET
+993 SNEET

-1007 KNKGIKFVD
+1007 KNKNIKFVD
-1016 LDAEADLLGDIRWN
+1016 LDDEAKLLGDIRWN

-1040 SGKGEIPAVREGVAW
+1040 SGKGEIPAVSGGTAW
-1055 SRYASEIE
+1055 NRYASEIE

-1073 IAAGAFTGMPKLKT
+1073 IAAGAFTGMTELKT
-1087 VTINRT
+1087 VTIHRT
-1093 VTNIDAGAFDKPYS
+1093 VTNIAAGAFDTPYS
-1107 FMIKAKR
+1107 FTIKAKR
-1114 NSAAKI
+1114 NSAAKT
-1120 FAEANNINFEEIV
+1120 FAKANNINFEEIV

-1152 RYVFNQYNFQADIHF
+1152 RYVFNQYDFQADIHF

-1191 DVYGNGTLDT
+1191 NVYGNGALDT

-1257 DIEQADGDPSNK
+1257 DIEQAYGDKSNA
-1269 NFKTNLEYLTNYIK
+1269 NFATNLEYLTNYIK
-1283 SFDSTVEIGWY
+1283 SFDPTVEIGWY
-1294 MTWRRNGGEGLTR
+1294 MTWRRNGGEGLVR
-1307 LQAYWRT
+1307 LQAYWET
-1314 MQKTVEKNKNVS
+1314 MQKTVATNKNVS

-1376 NGIQRDETHMSAVV
+1376 NGTQRDETHMSAVV

-1416 NKRPIEQIYSYDP
+1416 KKTAIEQIYSYDP

-1436 EYVQTIKACAE
+1436 EYVQTIKACAD
-1447 AAMGNP
+1447 AAMASP
-1453 YEVTSL
+1453 YIVTQL
-1459 TDHETDPVQTVKT
+1459 TDHKTDPVQAVKSL
-1472 QVESADFTNT
+1472 VEAADFTNT
-1482 EWSTTAI
+1482 EWNKTTI
-1489 QAKVADVLAQKP
+1489 KAKAEAVLAEKKKT
-1501 GAKVTGVSITDNTA
+1501 GAKVTSVSVSDSTA
-1515 TVTLRYGYSTI
+1515 TITLRYGYSTATAEITYSPDAGAAQWTAHIESTKLGSTTVPGSDMKYSEVPAIQAALAKGYSDIWAAKTAEAANAALEASKENLLKTVKEYVKYLADTVYNNGAPTELNGNSYTVSKETYGAAVNAI
-1526 DAHCEKNIEPPLQ
+1526 DSANNVSGVLDAYDAMLDTQVCRTISS
-1539 VSITAVGNAS
+1539 VSIMPDKESMVGS
-1549 PLFLG
+1549 S
-1554 DTVTVTVKCGD
+1554 TVTLTITK
-1565 ADADVNVIS
+1565 
-1574 TSDAFT
+1574 
-1580 QQDDAPTM
+1580 APT
-1588 NTDADGNAVY
+1588 DAVVSVTCDDSTVAVKDNGGGTYTVFLPNITKTY
-1598 TFTFKVRKITAA
+1598 TFTASIEQSDTYTAA
-1610 FVNATF
+1610 STSCTVSVTRKSSGGSSSSSGSSGSYAVSVPSAKNGDVTVSPKNASKGDRVTITVTPDKGYELDKLTVKDASGNKLKLTDKGNGKYTF
-1616 TANAKTDADVTASA
+1616 TMPGSKVTVSAEFVEEQATSTFADVPADA
-1630 QTTLGMNLRN
+1630 YYAKAVEWAVKKG
-1640 RIHLKLKDGD
+1640 
-1650 KTAITD
+1650 ITNGKANGLFGSND
-1656 ATVKL
+1656 PCTRGQIVTFLWRAAGSPAPKGTVKVPSDVL
-1661 QSNYDASNQKPM
+1661 PGSYCYDAVAWALENGIT
-1673 SYDAS
+1673 
-1678 AEEYRNADWDVSNK
+1678 N
-1692 DYGTIVVT
+1692 G
-1700 LADGRTATLTTD
+1700 LADGTFGVNSTCTRGQSVTFLYRAMGTA
-1712 KNGSDI
+1712 
-1718 LTKLQEGTEEIYCE
+1718 
-1732 YTFPAYKVTGKLFFN
+1732 
-1747 GEPVLYDGHNQTTHT
+1747 
-1762 VSGKFGTPI
+1762 
-1771 PYSDLEAWAKE
+1771 
-1782 YVQNTLDK
+1782 
-1790 DNNPTTVDVEI
+1790 PTTV
-1801 KKDGGTVATVET
+1801 
-1813 NFGEAGKLENYV
+1813 
-1825 YVNATPSYTVTFMNG
+1825 NG
-1840 EEEFFKREVPYDAN
+1840 
-1854 TPVPAEN
+1854 
-1861 PTREGYEFLGWAEVV
+1861 
-1876 GDELKPVTDKV
+1876 
-1887 TRTVTY
+1887 
-1893 QAQWKLNTYIIASTL
+1893 
-1908 RINGNEPVKETGK
+1908 
-1921 TYSWSHRY
+1921 
-1929 GGDYG
+1929 
-1934 VTIDYTEMFKALK
+1934 
-1947 DKTLEV
+1947 
-1953 DAANEPYDAEIKL
+1953 
-1966 CFPGSKDRLFN
+1966 
-1977 KEILTYGQ
+1977 
-1985 EGGGWNPGVKNTA
+1985 
-1998 YIWGYAT
+1998 
-2005 TSYEVT
+2005 
-2011 FNSDGGSAVNTQI
+2011 
-2024 VKYGEKA
+2024 
-2031 VKPEDPTMKGYNF
+2031 
-2044 LGWFDKNGNPFDFDT
+2044 
-2059 EITHKTELKAQ
+2059 
-2070 WEKKTFTVKYYL
+2070 
-2082 PDETGAWVE
+2082 
-2091 KKMDTVDSVDY
+2091 
-2102 ATYSLWTPNAEDGY
+2102 
-2116 EFSGWYQKTA
+2116 
-2126 DIGVKA
+2126 
-2132 KVEKLYMA
+2132 
-2140 KEWKLYGKFTPIE
+2140 
-2153 YTIQYV
+2153 
-2159 YNDGKATST
+2159 
-2168 NPTTYTV
+2168 
-2175 ESDTITLA
+2175 
-2183 DATGA
+2183 
-2188 DWGKTFLEWHDENGQ
+2188 
-2203 KITEIPTG
+2203 
-2211 STGDRVITAYWNW
+2211 
-2224 PVHLHYLDKDNNE
+2224 
-2237 IESATLYVSEL
+2237 
-2248 EPGACVLPTGEKTG
+2248 
-2262 YDFDGWYEAKKDIG
+2262 
-2276 TASHKLNALSIA
+2276 
-2288 KKWELYGRY
+2288 
-2297 TAKTDVSYT
+2297 
-2306 VKYLREGDNKV
+2306 
-2317 LAPEKVVTDQT
+2317 
-2328 FDTEV
+2328 
-2333 TEQAADVVGYTPD
+2333 
-2346 APSKTMILDEYNK
+2346 
-2359 VLTFSYSANTYRY
+2359 
-2372 EIHYFLQ
+2372 
-2379 EPDGSYMEKEV
+2379 
-2390 DTTPTG
+2390 
-2396 VFDTTVTITPD
+2396 
-2407 PNRYGAHYSYNS
+2407 
-2419 VKSVVS
+2419 
-2425 GVVTVDDPATILKL
+2425 
-2439 NVYYDL
+2439 
-2445 DFHTLTFDTM
+2445 
-2455 GGSRID
+2455 
-2461 PVTVRH
+2461 
-2467 GNAVAKPKDPV
+2467 
-2478 NGGYI
+2478 
-2483 FDGWYTDK
+2483 
-2491 TYRTPYNFA
+2491 
-2500 TVLTQDTTIYAK
+2500 
-2512 WFLIALP
+2512 
-2519 GVTVKKTTPKLN
+2519 
-2531 TSDHFAYVQGYPDG
+2531 
-2545 TVKPTGNITRA
+2545 
-2556 ETAAILFRLMD
+2556 
-2567 DTSRNNYYSTK
+2567 
-2578 SGFRDVAAGSWY
+2578 
-2590 NTYVA
+2590 
-2595 TLNNAGVITDSSNGY
+2595 
-2610 FRPNEAITRAE
+2610 
-2621 LAAMLAQFADTKS
+2621 
-2634 APNYFTDV
+2634 FTDV
-2642 TANYWAANAIA
+2642 ESNAFCAEAVAWAVENGVTNGTSATTFSPNAG
-2653 VCAKLGWINGYP
+2653 C
-2665 DGTFRPDHTVTR
+2665 TR
-2677 AEMMAMINRALER
+2677 AQIVTFLFR
-2690 TPKSAADLL
+2690 TYQGK
-2699 AGMKVWSDNANVNA
+2699 
-2713 WYYLDVQEATNSH
+2713 
-2726 TYTKSGSHETW
+2726 
-2737 KKLR
+2737 

>member
-1 MNLEERKLK
+1 
-10 KRMISLLLC
+10 MISLLLC

-33 EGESVESNQTSG
+33 EGESVEPNQMSG
-45 EVCQGVTW
+45 EVCPGVTW
-53 EYDTKSK
+53 EYDIESK

-174 EHWSSDNRKAPDG
+174 EYWSSDNRKAPDG

-192 YKWKSDEPKDGT
+192 YKWKSDEPKEDT

-215 QNENNGGSIQFV
+215 QNDNNGGSIQFV
-227 ALDDTEAAK
+227 ALDNTEAAK
-236 GGLIKNAEGSD
+236 GGLIKNAAGS
-247 SQIYWA
+247 SNQIYWA

-667 GSGEIKLVGE
+667 GSGEIKLVGD
-677 QYKAGDNPPWSAHF
+677 QYKGGDNPPWSAHL

-792 TVYGYRYTDDTRATE
+792 TVYGYRYTDDTRKTE

-927 LTQLTLPETVTTF
+927 LTQLTLPETITTF

-958 RNIQVANVNSYWN
+958 RNIQVADGNSYWN
-971 GSETQPLPKNL
+971 AASSQKLPENL

-993 GTEET
+993 SNEET

-1040 SGKGEIPAVREGVAW
+1040 SGKDTIPAVSGGTAW
-1055 SRYASEIE
+1055 SRYANEIE

-1073 IAAGAFTGMPKLKT
+1073 IAADAFTGMPKLKT

-1152 RYVFNQYNFQADIHF
+1152 RYVFNQYDFPADIHF

-1191 DVYGNGTLDT
+1191 DVYGNGALDT

-1219 LTYYTWD
+1219 LTYYTW
-1226 NNQTTF
+1226 NNHQTTF

-1257 DIEQADGDPSNK
+1257 DIEQAYGDKYNK
-1269 NFKTNLEYLTNYIK
+1269 NFATNLAYLTNYIK

-1294 MTWRRNGGEGLTR
+1294 MTWRRNGGEGFAR
-1307 LQAYWRT
+1307 LQAYWET
-1314 MQKTVEKNKNVS
+1314 MQQTVATNKNVS

-1404 KHINGLGGAQFT
+1404 NHINKLGGAQFT
-1416 NKRPIEQIYSYDP
+1416 KKTAIEKIYSYDP

-1447 AAMGNP
+1447 AAMAYP
-1453 YEVTSL
+1453 YAVTPL
-1459 TDHETDPVQTVKT
+1459 TDHAIDPVQTVKT
-1472 QVESADFTNT
+1472 LVESIDFTNT
-1482 EWSTTAI
+1482 EWNGTAI
-1489 QAKVADVLAQKP
+1489 QDKVAGELLAQKP
-1501 GAKVTGVSITDNTA
+1501 AAKVTGVSITDNTA
-1515 TVTLRYGYSTI
+1515 TVTLRYGYSEATATI
-1526 DAHCEKNIEPPLQ
+1526 YTPSDAAAQWTSYIESTKLGSTTVPGSDMKYSEAPDIQKAMTDGYSAIWAAKTETEANAALTAAKANLF
-1539 VSITAVGNAS
+1539 TAVQNYVKFLLDKVYNSGKATI
-1549 PLFLG
+1549 LG
-1554 DTVTVTVKCGD
+1554 DV
-1565 ADADVNVIS
+1565 A
-1574 TSDAFT
+1574 
-1580 QQDDAPTM
+1580 
-1588 NTDADGNAVY
+1588 Y
-1598 TFTFKVRKITAA
+1598 TLSESAYETASSAITAA
-1610 FVNATF
+1610 KTEADVL
-1616 TANAKTDADVTASA
+1616 TAYNTALSKQTSKEHPRMTKTDAVA
-1630 QTTLGMNLRN
+1630 
-1640 RIHLKLKDGD
+1640 
-1650 KTAITD
+1650 
-1656 ATVKL
+1656 ATC
-1661 QSNYDASNQKPM
+1661 
-1673 SYDAS
+1673 
-1678 AEEYRNADWDVSNK
+1678 
-1692 DYGTIVVT
+1692 
-1700 LADGRTATLTTD
+1700 TATG
-1712 KNGSDI
+1712 NS
-1718 LTKLQEGTEEIYCE
+1718 
-1732 YTFPAYKVTGKLFFN
+1732 AYWTCDVC
-1747 GEPVLYDGHNQTTHT
+1747 
-1762 VSGKFGTPI
+1762 GKFF
-1771 PYSDLEAWAKE
+1771 SDE
-1782 YVQNTLDK
+1782 N
-1790 DNNPTTVDVEI
+1790 
-1801 KKDGGTVATVET
+1801 
-1813 NFGEAGKLENYV
+1813 GK
-1825 YVNATPSYTVTFMNG
+1825 
-1840 EEEFFKREVPYDAN
+1840 
-1854 TPVPAEN
+1854 
-1861 PTREGYEFLGWAEVV
+1861 
-1876 GDELKPVTDKV
+1876 
-1887 TRTVTY
+1887 
-1893 QAQWKLNTYIIASTL
+1893 
-1908 RINGNEPVKETGK
+1908 
-1921 TYSWSHRY
+1921 
-1929 GGDYG
+1929 
-1934 VTIDYTEMFKALK
+1934 
-1947 DKTLEV
+1947 
-1953 DAANEPYDAEIKL
+1953 
-1966 CFPGSKDRLFN
+1966 
-1977 KEILTYGQ
+1977 
-1985 EGGGWNPGVKNTA
+1985 
-1998 YIWGYAT
+1998 
-2005 TSYEVT
+2005 
-2011 FNSDGGSAVNTQI
+2011 
-2024 VKYGEKA
+2024 
-2031 VKPEDPTMKGYNF
+2031 
-2044 LGWFDKNGNPFDFDT
+2044 T
-2059 EITHKTELKAQ
+2059 EITEKSWVIPATGKHDWSNRDGICKVCKTPCGEAHIAGRICPVCGKYTPAPTPVIPVTPSKPAKPSFNPDAGKTKFVDVSDKA
-2070 WEKKTFTVKYYL
+2070 WYASAVDYVVDKGLMNGTGEDKFSPNADTTRGMIVTVLARLDGKSTAGTPWYAAGQRWAMEYEIS
-2082 PDETGAWVE
+2082 DGTNMTGAITREQLVT
-2091 KKMDTVDSVDY
+2091 MLFRY
-2102 ATYSLWTPNAEDGY
+2102 AVKNGLEAVTLSENLTQFTDA
-2116 EFSGWYQKTA
+2116 S
-2126 DIGVKA
+2126 DISAWAVSAMQWAVGQG
-2132 KVEKLYMA
+2132 L
-2140 KEWKLYGKFTPIE
+2140 
-2153 YTIQYV
+2153 IQ
-2159 YNDGKATST
+2159 GS
-2168 NPTTYTV
+2168 
-2175 ESDTITLA
+2175 
-2183 DATGA
+2183 
-2188 DWGKTFLEWHDENGQ
+2188 NGQ
-2203 KITEIPTG
+2203 LRPQ
-2211 STGDRVITAYWNW
+2211 AN
-2224 PVHLHYLDKDNNE
+2224 
-2237 IESATLYVSEL
+2237 
-2248 EPGACVLPTGEKTG
+2248 
-2262 YDFDGWYEAKKDIG
+2262 
-2276 TASHKLNALSIA
+2276 ASRA
-2288 KKWELYGRY
+2288 
-2297 TAKTDVSYT
+2297 
-2306 VKYLREGDNKV
+2306 
-2317 LAPEKVVTDQT
+2317 
-2328 FDTEV
+2328 EV
-2333 TEQAADVVGYTPD
+2333 
-2346 APSKTMILDEYNK
+2346 
-2359 VLTFSYSANTYRY
+2359 
-2372 EIHYFLQ
+2372 
-2379 EPDGSYMEKEV
+2379 
-2390 DTTPTG
+2390 
-2396 VFDTTVTITPD
+2396 
-2407 PNRYGAHYSYNS
+2407 
-2419 VKSVVS
+2419 
-2425 GVVTVDDPATILKL
+2425 ATILMHFCEL
-2439 NVYYDL
+2439 
-2445 DFHTLTFDTM
+2445 M
-2455 GGSRID
+2455 
-2461 PVTVRH
+2461 
-2467 GNAVAKPKDPV
+2467 
-2478 NGGYI
+2478 
-2483 FDGWYTDK
+2483 
-2491 TYRTPYNFA
+2491 
-2500 TVLTQDTTIYAK
+2500 
-2512 WFLIALP
+2512 
-2519 GVTVKKTTPKLN
+2519 KK
-2531 TSDHFAYVQGYPDG
+2531 
-2545 TVKPTGNITRA
+2545 
-2556 ETAAILFRLMD
+2556 
-2567 DTSRNNYYSTK
+2567 
-2578 SGFRDVAAGSWY
+2578 
-2590 NTYVA
+2590 
-2595 TLNNAGVITDSSNGY
+2595 
-2610 FRPNEAITRAE
+2610 
-2621 LAAMLAQFADTKS
+2621 
-2634 APNYFTDV
+2634 
-2642 TANYWAANAIA
+2642 
-2653 VCAKLGWINGYP
+2653 
-2665 DGTFRPDHTVTR
+2665 
-2677 AEMMAMINRALER
+2677 
-2690 TPKSAADLL
+2690 
-2699 AGMKVWSDNANVNA
+2699 
-2713 WYYLDVQEATNSH
+2713 
-2726 TYTKSGSHETW
+2726 
-2737 KKLR
+2737 